1 MAPPQERPARRPLF
15 DFEGADK
22 RLVLWAAALN
32 FFLLAS
38 YYILRPVR
46 DEIFASYVGMRANL
60 FLHTFLA
67 TVFAAGSF
75 AALTRAVSRRRL
87 VAGTLFFLAL
97 NLIAFQIWLPSTQT
111 ANESPPLIERAFYV
125 WVTIFGLV
133 GVSIIWSLI
142 TDSFKSAQAKGV
154 FGLFFFGSTLGANL
168 ASLFVI
174 GTATTLERSGLLATA
189 AGLAVLAAFCAL
201 RIGGLSPHQHG
212 KADPSTEPLSGKLR
226 AGFAAIATSPQL
238 RRICLYL
245 ATYTF
250 GSTLL
255 YYAKGDMVRAEFTD
269 RDLRTAFYASLNL
282 YVGLACL
289 VPQLFLT
296 NRTIGR
302 IGLGGTLMILPMLSA
317 IGFGLLA
324 LIPSFTLIVVFE
336 SARRSLNFIFAKPAR
351 EVLFTGVTTQ
361 DRFQAKP
368 IIDTVW
374 YRGTDWVAAELL
386 ETLALAP
393 TANAWLGVP
402 AALAGALLGRRL
414 GQAHDETLQ
423 ETPPG
428 GPADH

>member
-1 MAPPQERPARRPLF
+1 MASPQERPARRPLF
-15 DFEGADK
+15 DFGGANK
-22 RLVLWAAALN
+22 QLVLWAAALN

-46 DEIFASYVGMRANL
+46 DEIFASYVGIRANL

-67 TVFAAGSF
+67 TVFVAGSF
-75 AALTRAVSRRRL
+75 AALTRAVSRGRL

-97 NLIAFQIWLPSTQT
+97 NLIAFQIWLPSTQSASVT
-111 ANESPPLIERAFYV
+111 PPFIERAFYV

-142 TDSFKSAQAKGV
+142 TDSFKSSQAKGV
-154 FGLFFFGSTLGANL
+154 FGIFFFGSTLGANL
-168 ASLFVI
+168 ASLFVM
-174 GTATTLERSGLLATA
+174 GTATTLERNGLLATA
-189 AGLAVLAAFCAL
+189 AGLAALAAFCAL
-201 RIGGLSPHQHG
+201 RIGGLSPHQRLQV
-212 KADPSTEPLSGKLR
+212 DPSTEPLTGKLR
-226 AGFAAIATSPQL
+226 AGLSAIATSPQL

-255 YYAKGDMVRAEFTD
+255 YYLKGDMIREEFVD
-269 RDLRTAFYASLNL
+269 RDSRTAFYAELNL

-289 VPQLFLT
+289 IPQLFLT

-302 IGLGGTLMILPMLSA
+302 LGLGGTLMILPVLSA
-317 IGFGLLA
+317 IGFALLA
-324 LIPSFTLIVVFE
+324 LMPSFTLIVAFE
-336 SARRSLNFIFAKPAR
+336 IARRSLNFIFAKPAR

-368 IIDTVW
+368 MIDTVW
-374 YRGTDWVAAELL
+374 YRGTDWLAAELL
-386 ETLALAP
+386 KTLELVPA
-393 TANAWLGVP
+393 ANAWLGVP

-414 GQAHDETLQ
+414 GQAHDETLD
-423 ETPPG
+423 EDPPG
-428 GPADH
+428 GPAS